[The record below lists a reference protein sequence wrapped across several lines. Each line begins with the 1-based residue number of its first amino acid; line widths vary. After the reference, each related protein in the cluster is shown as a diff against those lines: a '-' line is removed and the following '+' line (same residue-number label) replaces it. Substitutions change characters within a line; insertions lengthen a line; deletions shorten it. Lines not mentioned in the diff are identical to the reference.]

1 MRKMSRLAPLIVF
14 AFITTVLAL
23 AAGCTVQI
31 GDTRGDTRQFEP
43 GIGYPARVTHITDG
57 DTLRVLFPDGHQETV
72 RLLGVDAPELSPG
85 DNDPGTFQGV
95 SDPLLLAVWGEEASL
110 ALRREL
116 TGMEVTVSTDRA
128 AGERDRYGRL
138 LAYLSTG
145 NNTDIGETLLSG
157 GLTRVYT
164 AESFARKERY
174 LAVQHAA
181 IQKRIGI
188 WSGMTPAQPGGVF
201 LATVHYDAAGDD
213 RLNLADEYITLRN
226 GGSTPVNLTGW
237 QIQDGGMM
245 IFSFPEI
252 TLNPGAE
259 FTVRTGS
266 GPPREQDLAI
276 GSPVPLLGNDG
287 GTVTLHDRDGAEQ
300 SRFTW

>member
-1 MRKMSRLAPLIVF
+1 MRKMSRLAPLIVL
-14 AFITTVLAL
+14 AFIATVLVL
-23 AAGCTVQI
+23 AAGCTEQ
-31 GDTRGDTRQFEP
+31 TRVTQGDTRQFEP

-57 DTLRVLFPDGHQETV
+57 DTLRVIFPDGHQETV
-72 RLLGVDAPELSPG
+72 RLLGVDAPELSAS

-95 SDPLLLAVWGEEASL
+95 SDPLLLAVWGEDASL

-116 TGMEVTVSTDRA
+116 TGMEVTVTTDRA

-138 LAYLSTG
+138 LAYLSAG
-145 NNTDIGETLLSG
+145 NNNDIGELLLSR

-174 LAVQHAA
+174 LAVQRAA
-181 IQKRIGI
+181 MQKRIGI

-213 RLNLADEYITLRN
+213 RINLPDEYITLRN
-226 GGSTPVNLTGW
+226 GGGTPVNLTGW
-237 QIQDGGMM
+237 QIRDGGTV
-245 IFSFPEI
+245 IFTFPEI
-252 TLNPGAE
+252 ALNPGNE
-259 FTVRTGS
+259 VTVRIGS
-266 GPPREQDLAI
+266 GPPVEQELAI

-287 GTVTLHDRDGAEQ
+287 GTVTLHDREGAEQ
-300 SRFTW
+300 SRFSW

>member
-1 MRKMSRLAPLIVF
+1 MARLIVLV
-14 AFITTVLAL
+14 FILTVLLAL
-23 AAGCTVQI
+23 AAGCTVPI

-43 GIGYPARVTHITDG
+43 GIAYPAKVIHITDG

-72 RLLGVDAPELSPG
+72 RLLGVDAPELSPS

-95 SDPLLLAVWGEEASL
+95 SDPLLLAVWGEEASS
-110 ALRREL
+110 ALRHEL
-116 TGMEVTVSTDRA
+116 AGREVTVTTDRA

-138 LAYLSTG
+138 LAYLSTVDG
-145 NNTDIGETLLSG
+145 TEIGELLLSR

-181 IQKRIGI
+181 MQERIGI

-201 LATVHYDAAGDD
+201 LATVHYDAADDD

-237 QIQDGGMM
+237 QIRDGGTV

-259 FTVRTGS
+259 VTVRTGS
-266 GPPREQDLAI
+266 GPPGELELAI
-276 GSPVPLLGNDG
+276 GSPVPLLNNDG

-300 SRFTW
+300 SRFSWG